1 MKKLA
6 DRNIKV
12 PLLNADSESD
22 IKNYLEA
29 ALYNIPK
36 TKKSAYVMKINV
48 NNLTVDQ
55 VHMILKDLDRAFKKC
70 RVNNCIFIPISNSGI
85 NDLTIEEVN
94 LKDEK
99 ASI

>member
-1 MKKLA
+1 MKKLE
-6 DRNIKV
+6 DRKINV
-12 PLLNADSESD
+12 PILNDDSESD

-36 TKKSAYVMKINV
+36 TKNSAYVMKINV
-48 NNLTVDQ
+48 NNLTLDQ
-55 VHMILKDLDRAFKKC
+55 VHMILKDLNRAFKKC

-85 NDLTIEEVN
+85 KDITIEEVN
-94 LKDEK
+94 LRDEK